1 MIQISDLDFDLDM
14 AVILNQEATNRA
26 PKNRGCISKSATLS
40 LNLGKTKAIVY
51 NQDPE
56 IRTKCSDSIKIQ
68 LAVLNTWV
76 HGSITLSK
84 T

>member
-14 AVILNQEATNRA
+14 VVTLNQGAQTMLQRVEDA
-26 PKNRGCISKSATLS
+26 SASVQLS

-56 IRTKCSDSIKIQ
+56 IRTKCSDSIKIY

-76 HGSITLSK
+76 HCSITLSK

>member
-14 AVILNQEATNRA
+14 VVTLNQGAQTMLQRVEDA
-26 PKNRGCISKSATLS
+26 SASVQLS

-56 IRTKCSDSIKIQ
+56 IRTKCSDSLKIQ

>member
-1 MIQISDLDFDLDM
+1 MIHLYDLDFDLDM
-14 AVILNQEATNRA
+14 VVILNQEAQTLLQRVENA
-26 PKNRGCISKSATLS
+26 SASVRLS

>member
-1 MIQISDLDFDLDM
+1 MIQISDLDFGLDM
-14 AVILNQEATNRA
+14 VVTLHQEAQTLLQRLEDA
-26 PKNRGCISKSATLS
+26 SASVRLS
-40 LNLGKTKAIVY
+40 LNLGKTKAIVD

-56 IRTKCSDSIKIQ
+56 IGTKYGDSIKIQ

-76 HGSITLSK
+76 HGPITLSR